1 MIVIAILSIVF
12 GFSKLFILSKID
24 WNTSSVNVNPLP
36 ISPDKMRILVTGIV
50 TLDGLMSIMCGLYIL
65 LL

>member
-50 TLDGLMSIMCGLYIL
+50 TLDGLMSIICGLYIL